1 MPLVATQRS
10 WIARCSLFLLLLV
23 CGLLT
28 FVVFSHFRPM
38 LSRSVD
44 IPARVGL
51 IAVFLVATLYC
62 RSRDSL
68 RQYWRLPLAFFVAS
82 VAMCLDL
89 YLPFSRWILAFL
101 NLDPNSP
108 AGWAMDKLE
117 STVLIVATIILL
129 TRAFGDDLAS
139 IYLKRGNIRKGL
151 AIGLAT
157 FFLFMATSLPVSEL
171 FFGGRDLSLGRV
183 LPWMPWVL
191 IFVLGNALNEELLF
205 RGLFLRKLEPVLG
218 AFASNLLIAILFTL
232 MHTGVEY
239 TSDAL
244 LFLAILLPLA
254 LAWGS
259 IMQKTDSL
267 WGSVLFHAGADIPTI
282 IGILSAMAS

>member
-1 MPLVATQRS
+1 M
-10 WIARCSLFLLLLV
+10 
-23 CGLLT
+23 
-28 FVVFSHFRPM
+28 
-38 LSRSVD
+38 
-44 IPARVGL
+44 PARIGL
-51 IAVFLVATLYC
+51 TAVFLAVTLYA

-68 RQYWRLPLAFFVAS
+68 RQYWRVAMAFFAAS
-82 VAMCLDL
+82 VAMSLDL

-101 NLDPNSP
+101 NLDLNSP
-108 AGWAMDKLE
+108 AGRAIDKLE
-117 STVLIVATIILL
+117 STVLIVAMIILL

-139 IYLKRGNIRKGL
+139 MYLRRGNIRRGL

-157 FFLFMATSLPVSEL
+157 FFLFMAASLPMSEWV
-171 FFGGRDLSLGRV
+171 FGGRDLSFGRV
-183 LPWMPWVL
+183 LPWIPWVL
-191 IFVLGNALNEELLF
+191 IFVLGNAFSEELLF
-205 RGLFLRKLEPVLG
+205 RGLFLRKLEPMLG
-218 AFASNLLIAILFTL
+218 VFASNLLMAIVFTL

-267 WGSVLFHAGADIPTI
+267 WGSVLFHAGTDIPVI

>member
-1 MPLVATQRS
+1 MTEVTTRRG
-10 WIARCSLFLLLLV
+10 WIARWSLFLLLLL

-28 FVVFSHFRPM
+28 FVVFSHFQPM

-51 IAVFLVATLYC
+51 IALFLVATLYC

-68 RQYWRLPLAFFVAS
+68 RQYWRIAMAFFVAS
-82 VAMCLDL
+82 VAMSLDL

-129 TRAFGDDLAS
+129 TRAFGEDLAS
-139 IYLKRGNIRKGL
+139 IYLKGGNVRRSL

-157 FFLFMATSLPVSEL
+157 FFLFMATSLPLSEL
-171 FFGGRDLSLGRV
+171 FFGGRDVSFGRV
-183 LPWMPWVL
+183 LPWIPWVL
-191 IFVLGNALNEELLF
+191 IFVLANAFNEELLF
-205 RGLFLRKLEPVLG
+205 RGLFLRKLEPKLG
-218 AFASNLLIAILFTL
+218 KLASNLLIAIVFTL
-232 MHTGVEY
+232 THTGVEY
-239 TSDAL
+239 TTDAL

-259 IMQKTDSL
+259 VMQKTDSL
-267 WGSVLFHAGADIPTI
+267 WGSVLFHAGADIPII
-282 IGILSAMAS
+282 IGIFSTLAS